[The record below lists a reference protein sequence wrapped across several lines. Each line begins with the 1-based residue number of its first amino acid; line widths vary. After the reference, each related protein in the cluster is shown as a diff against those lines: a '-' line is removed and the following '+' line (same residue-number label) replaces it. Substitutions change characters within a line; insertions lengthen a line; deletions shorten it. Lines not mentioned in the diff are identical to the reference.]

1 MRSTVNKIHIVFGIA
16 FVLAVLLVL
25 AWLAGIGAHTVYD
38 DWLAKSTSVVETTVP
53 TVTSTPVPVTP
64 TATPTIVP
72 TLRPTSTPAWTTP

>member
-1 MRSTVNKIHIVFGIA
+1 MNKIHIVFGIA

-25 AWLAGIGAHTVYD
+25 AWLAGIGAHTVYH
-38 DWLAKSTSVVETTVP
+38 DWLAKNTPVVETAVP
-53 TVTSTPVPVTP
+53 TVTSTPVPPTPTLTP